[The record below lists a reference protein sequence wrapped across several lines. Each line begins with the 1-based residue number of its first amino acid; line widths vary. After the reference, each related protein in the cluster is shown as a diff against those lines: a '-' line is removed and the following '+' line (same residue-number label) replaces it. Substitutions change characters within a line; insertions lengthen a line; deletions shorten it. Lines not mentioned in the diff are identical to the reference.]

1 MKRKLHLLP
10 AMLLLSGSILAG
22 NYHKVGRMQLKN
34 AAVLLAEDTLYW
46 GVGTTGSGST
56 PIRTAVQT
64 LSSGSAIADIRPLT
78 YEDGSPLIEGNRL
91 YYSVSSR
98 TGGAGPA
105 ILELDL
111 GTCELR
117 MTGVLRTSYQHQTW
131 QGMAAHIM
139 YDRTSGLWQVTIPLH
154 KTDPATGKWT
164 HLLAVK
170 KSVSDLRHGATRL
183 DFELLDYEKPT
194 VGDEDAQIFY
204 DKGMKRWVMIYA
216 STRQPDGTKGN
227 YILRMQTSKRPDGG
241 FHDYSFAT
249 NVSSTG
255 VTSTLVGG
263 KRYVFS
269 GDLQSD
275 GHNNYPVFS
284 FPDLVKVGQLNLD
297 VTDGGTRGWNNV
309 TPFPEGLDTRYVFL
323 AFDRGVT
330 TDENVWTYGR
340 LHLYYSRECNP
351 GLEFPVKHGD
361 VTLQASAQ
369 QKYDPTQLHFMRHA
383 TWNNLFTHDIRM
395 GVLDLSDQV
404 LDVRN
409 SNMYPAFGDVALRQD
424 GEAIYPVATGNAG
437 VVCGLHLPLSNYI
450 LNLADIREGDA
461 RYLYLGDRE
470 GTAFM
475 KVMFTRNG
483 DDLVVSHTDAGG
495 VTTEIGRTSA
505 SDTEAR
511 IFVTPESLLYVYTKG
526 SVETD

>member
-1 MKRKLHLLP
+1 MKRYLFSLLVT
-10 AMLLLSGSILAG
+10 LLLAG
-22 NYHKVGRMQLKN
+22 NATAEYYHKAAQTKLKN
-34 AAVLLAEDTLYW
+34 ANVLLVEDTLYW
-46 GVGTTGSGST
+46 GVGTTGSAST
-56 PIRTAVQT
+56 PIKTAEQT
-64 LSSGSAIADIRPLT
+64 LSCGSAIADIRPLT
-78 YEDGSPLIEGNRL
+78 YEDGSPLIENNRL

-105 ILELDL
+105 ILELHL
-111 GTCELR
+111 GTCELK
-117 MTGVLRTSYQHQTW
+117 MTGVLRTSYEHQMW
-131 QGMAAHIM
+131 QGMASHIM
-139 YDRTSGLWQVTIPLH
+139 YDRTTGFWQVTIPLH

-170 KSVSDLRHGATRL
+170 KSFSDLRYGATRL

-194 VGDEDAQIFY
+194 IGDEDAQIFY
-204 DKGMKRWVMIYA
+204 DSDLKRWVMIYA
-216 STRQPDGTKGN
+216 STRQPDGSRGN

-241 FHDYSFAT
+241 FRDYRFAT

-269 GDLQSD
+269 GDVQSD

-330 TDENVWTYGR
+330 TDENPWTYGR
-340 LHLYYSRECNP
+340 LHLYYSRERNP
-351 GLEFPVKHGD
+351 GLEFPLRHGD
-361 VTLQASAQ
+361 VTLPASAQ
-369 QKYDPTQLHFMRHA
+369 QKYDPTQLHFMRYA

-409 SNMYPAFGDVALRQD
+409 SNMYPTFGDVALRQD
-424 GEAIYPVATGNAG
+424 GESIYRVTAGNAG

-450 LNLADIREGDA
+450 LSLADIHEGDT
-461 RYLYLGDRE
+461 RYLYLGDSE
-470 GTAFM
+470 GKAFM
-475 KVMFTRNG
+475 KVLFTRKG
-483 DDLVVSHTDAGG
+483 GCLVVSIVDADG
-495 VTTEIGRTSA
+495 VTTEIGQASA

-511 IFVTPESLLYVYTKG
+511 IFVTPESLLYVYTK
-526 SVETD
+526 